1 MGSPAPKLLAA
12 AIALAVVAPAP
23 IEAQSPLDDPEL
35 QEWEVPYA
43 ESRPRD
49 PMVGP
54 DGDVWFVGQRS
65 DYVAALDPE
74 SGEFRRFDL
83 EAGAGPHNLVVA
95 EDGTIYYAGNR
106 AAHIGELDPETGT
119 IIKYMMPDE
128 RAGDPH
134 TLILD
139 SQGDIWFTVQG
150 GNFVGKFWPETGEV
164 RLVEAMEVQGSRRGG
179 SSRPYG
185 IVLDSSDRPWIA
197 LFNTNHIGSVN
208 PETFE
213 FETFELPE
221 NALPRRIGITSDDVV
236 WYGDWTR
243 GTLGRLDPETGE
255 VREFP
260 LPSGEQARPYA
271 MAVDDSDRIW
281 LVETGVEPNQFV
293 GFDPMTEEIF
303 SVVPVPSG
311 GGTLRHM
318 YFDAETN
325 SIWFGADTNTVG
337 VAKLPPRRRA
347 VSD

>member
-1 MGSPAPKLLAA
+1 MASHIVKPLVLAFMFAPLV
-12 AIALAVVAPAP
+12 AVPTA
-23 IEAQSPLDDPEL
+23 AQSALDDPEL

-54 DGDVWFVGQRS
+54 DGRVWFVGQRS
-65 DYVAALDPE
+65 DYVSALDPE
-74 SGEFRRFDL
+74 SGTFERLDL
-83 EAGAGPHNLVVA
+83 EDGAGPHNLVVA
-95 EDGTIYYAGNR
+95 DDGTIYYAGNR
-106 AAHIGELDPETGT
+106 AAHIGKMDPETGE
-119 IIKYMMPDE
+119 IEKLMMPDE

-134 TLILD
+134 TLTFD

-150 GNFVGKFWPETGEV
+150 GNFIGKLSTGTDEI
-164 RLVEAMEVQGSRRGG
+164 RLVESMQVEGSRRGG

-185 IVLDSSDRPWIA
+185 IVMDSRDRPWIA
-197 LFNTNHIGSVN
+197 LFNTNHIGTVN

-213 FETFELPE
+213 LETFELPD
-221 NALPRRIGITSDDVV
+221 NALPRRIGVTSDDIV

-243 GTLGRLDPETGE
+243 GTLGRLDPATGE

-303 SVVPVPSG
+303 SVTEIESG
-311 GGTLRHM
+311 GGSVRHM
-318 YFDAETN
+318 YFDADTN
-325 SIWFGADTNTVG
+325 SIWFGADTNTIG

>member
-1 MGSPAPKLLAA
+1 MASYIVKPLVLAFMFAPLV
-12 AIALAVVAPAP
+12 AVPTA
-23 IEAQSPLDDPEL
+23 AQSALDDPEL
-35 QEWEVPYA
+35 QEWAVPYA

-54 DGDVWFVGQRS
+54 DGRVWFVGQRS
-65 DYVAALDPE
+65 DYVSALDPE
-74 SGEFRRFDL
+74 SGTFERLDL
-83 EAGAGPHNLVVA
+83 EDGAGPHNLVVA
-95 EDGTIYYAGNR
+95 DDGTIYYAGNR
-106 AAHIGELDPETGT
+106 AAHIGKMDPETGE
-119 IIKYMMPDE
+119 IEKLMMPDE

-134 TLILD
+134 TLTFD

-150 GNFVGKFWPETGEV
+150 GNYIGKLSTGTDEI
-164 RLVEAMEVQGSRRGG
+164 RLVESMQVEGSRRGG

-185 IVLDSSDRPWIA
+185 IVMDSRDRPWIA
-197 LFNTNHIGSVN
+197 LFNTNHIGTVN

-213 FETFELPE
+213 LETFELPD
-221 NALPRRIGITSDDVV
+221 NALPRRIGVTSDDIV

-243 GTLGRLDPETGE
+243 GTLGRLDPATGE

-303 SVVPVPSG
+303 SVTEVESG
-311 GGTLRHM
+311 GGSVRHM
-318 YFDAETN
+318 YFDPDTN
-325 SIWFGADTNTVG
+325 SIWFGADTNTIG